1 MVDIFFIRAPRHH
14 RPARSRWTISTATAV
29 AITTYPDGQGCGC
42 TPKECALDTG
52 HGTGLPALLPN
63 DWFATDRAEH
73 PLDPPGG
80 DRPVVD
86 GRLSM
91 GAGPRHLRLPVQW
104 PRGNSTP
111 LSYAAVHKQ
120 ISRLVKTV
128 RLWDIASQQIQLADW
143 HLQILE
149 DATLR
154 WIRHGTAT
162 LLSLEFATRQL
173 GHSSAG
179 QTATYIAEQSDAHRH
194 KLATLT
200 AAADPSD

>member
-1 MVDIFFIRAPRHH
+1 
-14 RPARSRWTISTATAV
+14 
-29 AITTYPDGQGCGC
+29 
-42 TPKECALDTG
+42 
-52 HGTGLPALLPN
+52 
-63 DWFATDRAEH
+63 
-73 PLDPPGG
+73 
-80 DRPVVD
+80 
-86 GRLSM
+86 
-91 GAGPRHLRLPVQW
+91 
-104 PRGNSTP
+104 
-111 LSYAAVHKQ
+111 VHKQ